1 MTFKLSV
8 CPNKVKDL
16 KKVWTLTWPFGIFI
30 LLPLSMREVLCYQL
44 FVAILLI
51 HWYYID
57 IKLNYFSSRATVELE
72 N

>member
-1 MTFKLSV
+1 MTLKLSV

-30 LLPLSMREVLCYQL
+30 LSPLSMREVLCYQL